1 MLMKLLTLILLS
13 FLFVGCVVTATEEGM
28 AVRVI
33 DKQSDYNCK
42 FVREITGYGT
52 ASPMIQI
59 RNRAAKAGA
68 NAVRVKPL
76 GHFDDG
82 GSAIV
87 IAEALNCEFED

>member
-1 MLMKLLTLILLS
+1 
-13 FLFVGCVVTATEEGM
+13 
-28 AVRVI
+28 
-33 DKQSDYNCK
+33 
-42 FVREITGYGT
+42 
-52 ASPMIQI
+52 MIQI

-87 IAEALNCEFED
+87 VAEALNCEFED